1 MNEAQA
7 KKLIEN
13 LLATINDS
21 RSKWRRNATQ
31 DGFFLEVSL
40 TNGDSSVIEL
50 RKRRSTSATLDQ
62 ESLVLEITDA
72 NGKMI
77 DSIMEDLPNVLG
89 FSGRNKTIGL
99 SKLYSAIEG
108 IGDPL
113 IDRIIAAT
121 SPGLRPK

>member
-1 MNEAQA
+1 
-7 KKLIEN
+7 
-13 LLATINDS
+13 
-21 RSKWRRNATQ
+21 
-31 DGFFLEVSL
+31 L